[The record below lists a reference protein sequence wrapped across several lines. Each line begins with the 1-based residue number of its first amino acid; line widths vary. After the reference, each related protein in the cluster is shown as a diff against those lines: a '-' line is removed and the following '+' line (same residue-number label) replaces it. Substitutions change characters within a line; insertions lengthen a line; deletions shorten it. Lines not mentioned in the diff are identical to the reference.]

1 MKNKII
7 VHTDGGARGN
17 PGPAAIG
24 VVIEGLSSSKEIIG
38 EYIGE
43 ATNNVAEYRALVLA
57 LAHLIKSGKQIESVA
72 CYADSELM
80 VKQLKGEYKVKDT
93 NIRALFLEL
102 QSLISA
108 LNVPVTFHHVPRAKN
123 VEADEMV
130 NKLLDEKLGK
140 KAI

>member
-1 MKNKII
+1 MSKIT
-7 VHTDGGARGN
+7 VYSDGGARGN

-24 VVIEGLSSSKEIIG
+24 VVIEGLSSKKEIIG

-43 ATNNVAEYRALVLA
+43 ATNNVAEYRALILA
-57 LAHLIKSGKQIESVA
+57 LAHLLKSGKPIESIT

-80 VKQLKGEYKVKDT
+80 VKQLNGEYKVKDT

-102 QSLISA
+102 QSLKSA
-108 LNVPVTFHHVPRAKN
+108 LSIPIIFRHIPRAKN
-123 VEADEMV
+123 SEADEMV
-130 NKLLDEKLGK
+130 NKLLDDKLGK